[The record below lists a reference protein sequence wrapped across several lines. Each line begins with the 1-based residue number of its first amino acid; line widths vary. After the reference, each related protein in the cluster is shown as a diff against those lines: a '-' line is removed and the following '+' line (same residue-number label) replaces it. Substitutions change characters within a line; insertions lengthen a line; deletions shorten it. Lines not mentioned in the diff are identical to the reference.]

1 MDNCEAKHTEET
13 SIIMRSYINIITHE
27 FPPYRGGAGVYCYE
41 LALAASNLGGK
52 VKIWAPNGSEEKD
65 AVEIQKLSWK
75 GTHGLIASWKLV
87 KKIQNSLNE
96 SSYKDVFHLA
106 ELGSSRAFLRFGW
119 RIKKKL
125 RLFLTI
131 HGSELIRFT
140 GNPIEKWLFKKLI
153 LKCEVIHVLSQHN
166 RRKLLEFCPTV
177 ENKIRLIPGAPG
189 SHIISTSP
197 LLEDSANKNKI
208 QILCVGRIH
217 PRKGQDQILL
227 ALNTLPFEEQ
237 KKLVVH
243 FAGPK
248 TKTKFFGNLLQ
259 ISKKFAGE
267 IIFHG
272 DCTDNEVRELYNS
285 SDLFALTSMPKA
297 KSVEGF
303 GFVYLEASSY
313 GLPIIANRTG
323 GVEDAVINGKT
334 GLLAEPG
341 DINELSRFLL
351 DLVNNQQ
358 LRDKLGQEG
367 TRWAKNFTWD
377 KVARG
382 LYNLD

>member
-27 FPPYRGGAGVYCYE
+27 FPPYRGGAAIYCYE
-41 LALAASNLGGK
+41 LALAATNLGGK

-65 AVEIQKLSWK
+65 AIEIQKLSWK
-75 GTHGLIASWKLV
+75 GSHGLIASWKLV

-323 GVEDAVINGKT
+323 GVEDAVIDGKT

>member
-87 KKIQNSLNE
+87 KKIQNSTNE

-248 TKTKFFGNLLQ
+248 TKTKFFRNLLQ

-323 GVEDAVINGKT
+323 GVEDAVIDGKT

>member
-87 KKIQNSLNE
+87 KKIQNSTNE

-323 GVEDAVINGKT
+323 GVEDAVIDGKT

>member
-1 MDNCEAKHTEET
+1 LDNCEAKHTEET
-13 SIIMRSYINIITHE
+13 SSIMRSYINIITHE
-27 FPPYRGGAGVYCYE
+27 FPPYRGGAGIYCYE
-41 LALAASNLGGK
+41 LALAVSNLGGK

-65 AVEIQKLSWK
+65 AIEIQKLSWK
-75 GTHGLIASWKLV
+75 GSHGLIASWKLV
-87 KKIQNSLNE
+87 KKIQNSLKE
-96 SSYKDVFHLA
+96 SSCKDVFHLA

-189 SHIISTSP
+189 SHVISTSP
-197 LLEDSANKNKI
+197 LLKDSAIKNKI

-237 KKLVVH
+237 KNLVVR

-323 GVEDAVINGKT
+323 GVEDAVIDGKT
-334 GLLAEPG
+334 GLLAKPG
-341 DINELSRFLL
+341 DIKGLSIILRK
-351 DLVNNQQ
+351 LVIN
-358 LRDKLGQEG
+358 DKVRERIGKEG
-367 TRWAKNFTWD
+367 KRWAKNFTWD